1 MSGMYFITSYV
12 VNNRGKLSQFKTY
25 EINKVFSRAFYLA
38 YYAYINY
45 IYEKYNI
52 CIYPDNV
59 IRQRYDLTFEQIAAM
74 YDIVHCIKNK
84 EYSKKINSKK
94 REWLQ
99 IF

>member
-1 MSGMYFITSYV
+1 MSGTYFITSYV

-25 EINKVFSRAFYLA
+25 EINKVFSRVFYLA
-38 YYAYINY
+38 YYGYINC
-45 IYEKYNI
+45 ICKRYNI

-59 IRQRYDLTFEQIAAM
+59 IGQRYDLTFEQIASM

-84 EYSKKINSKK
+84 EYSKKMNSKK
-94 REWLQ
+94 RKWLQ

>member
-1 MSGMYFITSYV
+1 MSGTYFISSYV

-25 EINKVFSRAFYLA
+25 KINKVFSHAFYLA

-52 CIYPDNV
+52 CMYLGKV
-59 IRQRYDLTFEQIAAM
+59 IGQRYDLTFEQIAAM
-74 YDIVHCIKNK
+74 YDIVYCIKNK
-84 EYSKKINSKK
+84 EYSKKMNSKK
-94 REWLQ
+94 RKWLQ